1 MFRWSPV
8 GDLYDLVHRW
18 LPPPLREFVKFGVV
32 GTIGF
37 IIDFST
43 YGILTRLAR
52 WDTVYCLSLSGSME
66 TIHLGSIRDCT
77 APHVAV
83 VAANMVSVLLAVTSN
98 FYLNKFW
105 TFRHPEGE
113 IAVQGAAYFALSVVA
128 WTLNQLLTG
137 FFASQLA
144 VLHQLFG
151 GGADMAAKILAIG
164 VILFL
169 NFGVSKFLIFRRA
182 ESSA

>member
-1 MFRWSPV
+1 MLRLSLV
-8 GDLYDLVHRW
+8 GDLYDLVHRR
-18 LPPPLREFVKFGVV
+18 LPRPLREFVKFGVV

-66 TIHLGSIRDCT
+66 TIHLGNIRECT
-77 APHVAV
+77 VPHVAV
-83 VAANMVSVLLAVTSN
+83 VAANMVSVLLAVSSN
-98 FYLNKFW
+98 FFLNKFW
-105 TFRHPEGE
+105 TFRHAEGE
-113 IAVQGAAYFALSVVA
+113 MVLQGAAYFALSLVA
-128 WTLNQLLTG
+128 WTLNQILTG
-137 FFASQLA
+137 FFASQLT
-144 VLHQLFG
+144 VLHLFFG
-151 GGADMAAKILAIG
+151 GGADMAAKVLAIG

-182 ESSA
+182 ASSA